1 MKWSIVLLIVSCHCL
16 GAQLLIN
23 TFDMS
28 AYLFTDGERLQF
40 KAHCP
45 VDMRL
50 MDEIVDL
57 YEPVNLTVR
66 YIPMPDVPLLISQ
79 QGFTIAT
86 KMADIVIPEEMF
98 VRLSEMVKSNQKV
111 TLVVD
116 RYPIEIYPDRI
127 RVVEPVGKE
136 KIEFFLSHFFEKV
149 PKVLGIGEH
158 KLQKVSTYQLVVSC
172 FPGLGGIL
180 MAIFEDEP
188 SDLTFIEAERQT
200 KGLCIAL
207 PPGEHTVEIVSSS
220 DATQLTLNL
229 PDWTVRLESEEVEL
243 GTTREETLFFPS
255 GLQPDER
262 FLYPGR
268 YVALQFHDGGLIV
281 RDLRV
286 KDTLPPKLTMS
297 VRWLD
302 SMCQIQLDGED
313 FSPFETFFYVDG
325 EKLNMQR
332 GVLRLSSEKHILIG
346 VARDTFENVAY
357 TIKILERPAEM
368 LVFSQEK
375 VINVGGFRF
384 SSPYLKW
391 QVFDASS
398 IEVKVNER
406 TFRIEKDR

>member
-40 KAHCP
+40 KAQCP

-57 YEPVNLTVR
+57 YEPVNLTVS

-79 QGFTIAT
+79 QGFTVAT

-98 VRLSEMVKSNQKV
+98 VRLSEMVKSNQKI

-127 RVVEPVGKE
+127 RVVEPVGRE

-149 PKVLGIGEH
+149 PRVPGIGEH
-158 KLQKVSTYQLVVSC
+158 SLRWTSNYQLVVSY
-172 FPGLGGIL
+172 FPGLGGVL
-180 MAIFEDEP
+180 MVIFENEP
-188 SDLTFIEAERQT
+188 FDLTFIEAGRQT
-200 KGLCIAL
+200 RGLCIAL
-207 PPGEHTVEIVSSS
+207 PAGEHTVEIVSSS

-229 PDWTVRLESEEVEL
+229 PDWTVRFETGEVEL
-243 GTTREETLFFPS
+243 GTIREEALFFPS

-268 YVALQFHDGGLIV
+268 YVVLQFHDEGLVV

-286 KDTLPPKLTMS
+286 KDTLPPNLTMS

-325 EKLNMQR
+325 EKLSMHR

-368 LVFSQEK
+368 IVFSQEK
-375 VINVGGFRF
+375 VINIGGFRF

-406 TFRIEKDR
+406 TFQIEKSR